1 MSSSKGFTT
10 KRVRQKRNSYFS
22 FANERREQTRYSGFT
37 LIELLVVL
45 GIILV
50 VMAVTITSHAS
61 FDKTLVLSN
70 TAYDIGLA
78 IRSAESFGLG
88 SRAVG
93 SIGNAGYGVH
103 FDKNTSNSFILFA
116 DIDPSVGSAGPF
128 CHQSIGDPNGPG
140 AIPGN
145 CVYTS
150 ADAPPIN
157 TYTLGNGITVSDFC
171 ALSFNTTW
179 YCASLGGIDT
189 LDIVFARP
197 NGDATISVN
206 GLFLSPPVPPA
217 PYTNACITA
226 TSPQGTSRY
235 ISVALS
241 GQITANAPSCP

>member
-1 MSSSKGFTT
+1 MEHPHPC
-10 KRVRQKRNSYFS
+10 R
-22 FANERREQTRYSGFT
+22 GFT

-50 VMAVTITSHAS
+50 IMAITITSHAS

-70 TAYDIGLA
+70 TAYDIALA

-103 FDKNTSNSFILFA
+103 FDKNIPNSFILFA
-116 DIDPSVGSAGPF
+116 DIDPIVGSVGPF

-145 CVYTS
+145 CIYTS

-157 TYTLGNGITVSDFC
+157 TYMLGNGITVSDFC
-171 ALSFNTTW
+171 ARSSNNITW
-179 YCASLGGIDT
+179 YCASWGNINT
-189 LDIVFARP
+189 LDIVFARARP
-197 NGDATISVN
+197 NGDASINVD
-206 GLFLSPPVPPA
+206 GLFSSPPVPPA
-217 PYTNACITA
+217 PYTKACITA

-241 GQITANAPSCP
+241 GQITANASSCL

>member
-1 MSSSKGFTT
+1 MEHHYSPRGFTT
-10 KRVRQKRNSYFS
+10 KQVRQKINSYFS

-45 GIILV
+45 GIITV
-50 VMAVTITSHAS
+50 ITAVTITSQAS

-78 IRSAESFGLG
+78 IRSAENFGLG

-103 FDKNTSNSFILFA
+103 FDKNTKNYFILFA
-116 DIDPSVGSAGPF
+116 DIYPPVGDPGPF

-145 CVYTS
+145 CIYTAS
-150 ADAPPIN
+150 QDARIN
-157 TYTLGNGITVSDFC
+157 SFLLGNGITVSNFC
-171 ALSFNTTW
+171 AGFNTTW
-179 YCASLGGIDT
+179 YCASSGDIDT

-197 NGDATISVN
+197 NAAASINVD
-206 GLFLSPPVPPA
+206 GLLSSPPI
-217 PYTNACITA
+217 YTNACITA

-241 GQITANAPSCP
+241 GQITANASSCP